1 MVALHAMVV
10 CMEACTLDVC
20 GLPHAR
26 KLVFS
31 SVKPC
36 HLMFYCFA
44 VLHSSYEDWQRFL
57 CDVEPFPG
65 DGCEQL

>member
-1 MVALHAMVV
+1 MAV
-10 CMEACTLDVC
+10 CMEACLLYGFGRPNLVHVRLAQVGLD
-20 GLPHAR
+20 
-26 KLVFS
+26 S
-31 SVKPC
+31 SRAVQSC
-36 HLMFYCFA
+36 ACCFA